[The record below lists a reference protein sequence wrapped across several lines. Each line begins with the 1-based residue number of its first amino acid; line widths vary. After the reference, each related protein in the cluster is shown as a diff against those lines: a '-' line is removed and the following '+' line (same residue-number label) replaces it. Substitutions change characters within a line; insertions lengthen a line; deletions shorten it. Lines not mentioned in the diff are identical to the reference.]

1 MDKEWAIL
9 NLHLP
14 LITVD
19 IKISK
24 FFPFFAKRHHF
35 LNLVEFL
42 LNLPDEYVVSSRQS
56 RNDMN

>member
-24 FFPFFAKRHHF
+24 NPPFFAKRHHF
-35 LNLVEFL
+35 RNLVGFL
-42 LNLPDEYVVSSRQS
+42 LNLPDEYVFSSRQS